1 MVTILE
7 IFLNKWKIFKEEE
20 RQREEEEG
28 SLFKFKNKT
37 HGVSLSD
44 DEENKRAI
52 SKAFPRFD
60 DDFKDV
66 MAPQDLNEN
75 TFVPQDENASSSCV
89 VKSDAELFMENV
101 PDFSELRRLHEET
114 FCRLRPCQGFALLEA
129 DCYRP
134 NDSMESL
141 YLEAFK
147 WGYETAS
154 VMNAL
159 IPCKE
164 PIEIDNLKDVF
175 LITLNLNSIYPKTLF
190 IVGYKICL

>member
-7 IFLNKWKIFKEEE
+7 IFLSKWKIFKEEE
-20 RQREEEEG
+20 RQREEDEG

-75 TFVPQDENASSSCV
+75 TFVPQDENASSSCE

-114 FCRLRPCQGFALLEA
+114 FCRLRPSRDFALDEA

-134 NDSMESL
+134 NDSMDSL

-164 PIEIDNLKDVF
+164 PIEIENLIDFFYYIEFV
-175 LITLNLNSIYPKTLF
+175 LNFP
-190 IVGYKICL
+190 

>member
-37 HGVSLSD
+37 HGVSLGD

-75 TFVPQDENASSSCV
+75 TFVPQDENASSPCV

-114 FCRLRPCQGFALLEA
+114 FCRLRPSQDFALHEA

-134 NDSMESL
+134 NDSMDSL

-154 VMNAL
+154 VMDAL

-164 PIEIDNLKDVF
+164 PMEIENLSFFFYYIEFV
-175 LITLNLNSIYPKTLF
+175 LNFT
-190 IVGYKICL
+190 

>member
-60 DDFKDV
+60 DDFKDF

-114 FCRLRPCQGFALLEA
+114 FCRLRPRQDFALDEA

-134 NDSMESL
+134 NDSMDSL

-164 PIEIDNLKDVF
+164 PMEIENLRDVF
-175 LITLNLNSIYPKTLF
+175 FITLNL
-190 IVGYKICL
+190 

>member
-60 DDFKDV
+60 GDFKDV

-75 TFVPQDENASSSCV
+75 AFVPQDENASSSCV

-101 PDFSELRRLHEET
+101 SDFSELRRLHEET

-164 PIEIDNLKDVF
+164 PIEIEKLRDVF
-175 LITLNLNSIYPKTLF
+175 
-190 IVGYKICL
+190 